1 MAATLWPKVPPNFVR
16 TVLSGHSALGLVVGG
31 LAYLLSLTGVLA
43 VFMTDFE
50 RWEQPNV
57 PEFAAMA
64 PGALDRLYGEVMA
77 AADGPAD
84 RLFITLPTAEAP
96 RSAVYVGE
104 QAWFATA
111 EGALWGEVSHEWTH
125 FLEHLHY
132 YLSLPHTFGIAVVG
146 LVGAAMVG
154 LILSGLAAHPR
165 IFRDAFALRW
175 TSSPRLSQADL
186 HNRLS
191 VWGAPFHLVISLTG
205 AYFGLA
211 GVLLFLAGA
220 TVYGGDRGVQIAAL
234 APAAEPSYLS
244 VEAPGTRG
252 QVIDVSA
259 TVPGQLVYAETW
271 RFDGAGRF
279 QSKLGAT
286 DGGLGQQTAWA
297 MYPLHFGSFG
307 GLPIRLAYGA
317 LGLALCVVVASGV
330 NIWLVRRRA
339 QGRPAPKAE
348 RLWIATVWGSG
359 LALAVAAVGMLA
371 WEIPA
376 EPVFWGLAALLLI
389 AAPFAPETRSFSRLL
404 RLATAA
410 AILLV
415 LAVHAA
421 RFGADALGPT
431 ALPVSL
437 SLLAIALALGA
448 STLIGRAG
456 AEPALQP
463 APAPGE

>member
-1 MAATLWPKVPPNFVR
+1 M
-16 TVLSGHSALGLVVGG
+16 
-31 LAYLLSLTGVLA
+31 
-43 VFMTDFE
+43 
-50 RWEQPNV
+50 
-57 PEFAAMA
+57 
-64 PGALDRLYGEVMA
+64 
-77 AADGPAD
+77 
-84 RLFITLPTAEAP
+84 
-96 RSAVYVGE
+96 
-104 QAWFATA
+104 
-111 EGALWGEVSHEWTH
+111 
-125 FLEHLHY
+125 
-132 YLSLPHTFGIAVVG
+132 
-146 LVGAAMVG
+146 
-154 LILSGLAAHPR
+154 
-165 IFRDAFALRW
+165 
-175 TSSPRLSQADL
+175 
-186 HNRLS
+186 
-191 VWGAPFHLVISLTG
+191 
-205 AYFGLA
+205 
-211 GVLLFLAGA
+211 
-220 TVYGGDRGVQIAAL
+220 
-234 APAAEPSYLS
+234 
-244 VEAPGTRG
+244 
-252 QVIDVSA
+252 
-259 TVPGQLVYAETW
+259 
-271 RFDGAGRF
+271 
-279 QSKLGAT
+279 
-286 DGGLGQQTAWA
+286 
-297 MYPLHFGSFG
+297 
-307 GLPIRLAYGA
+307 
-317 LGLALCVVVASGV
+317 VVASGV